1 VVAELRGRD
10 QVDPSIVRAIDAVVV
25 DGIAITPKAR
35 LRARV
40 MQVTAARLENDASLT
55 DAAGLALHLGETLT
69 VVDYEAIASV
79 FPEGNEQVV
88 PACPERP
95 HNREGRAVP
104 MNFGCSIQPQCLEP
118 RTAVSKTDN
127 MTLATISNVPE

>member
-1 VVAELRGRD
+1 VVAELRGGN
-10 QVDPSIVRAIDAVVV
+10 QVDLSIVRAIDAVIV
-25 DGIAITPKAR
+25 DGTAIAPKAR

-40 MQVTAARLENDASLT
+40 MRVPAAGLENDAALT
-55 DAAGLALHLGETLT
+55 DPAGLALHLGETLT
-69 VVDYEAIASV
+69 VVDYDVIASV

-95 HNREGRAVP
+95 HDREAERSP

-118 RTAVSKTDN
+118 RTGRVQKQT
-127 MTLATISNVPE
+127 T